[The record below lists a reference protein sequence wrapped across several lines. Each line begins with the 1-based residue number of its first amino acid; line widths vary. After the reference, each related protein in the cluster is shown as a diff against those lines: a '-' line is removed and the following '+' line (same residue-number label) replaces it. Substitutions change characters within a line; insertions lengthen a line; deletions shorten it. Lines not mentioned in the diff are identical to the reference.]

1 MAIVILAAGVA
12 AMPALA
18 ESAPEAALALPG
30 ATAQPLAIDF
40 ADDPVLKLSRTTQ
53 VGDAFRAMVASAV
66 ARSPR
71 LREAEAGA
79 AEARAGR
86 GEARAG
92 LFPAVELSVVS
103 DRMLDRSFSNN
114 PDNFLERIRP
124 SGRTDARLS
133 VEQRLFDFGATSRRI
148 QSANAMLL
156 AAEAGIEQES
166 VEVALAT
173 ISAFYEVYGYRA
185 LVQFGEGASA
195 GQREIGDAVSE
206 RIRSGVAAEGD
217 RARVDAFIA
226 AADARTARFRR
237 SLAEA
242 EARLAHLTGAPP
254 PARLIRPAMVLNV
267 PLTAD
272 LAAAAAIQTA
282 PVRVANARALSAR
295 LDARA
300 AQADRLP
307 KVSAQVDAGRF
318 GILEG
323 GNDYDVR
330 GRVILSQRFF
340 GGIEAA
346 ADKAEARARLGSAT
360 ADRVREESDRD
371 ARIAWSDVRTLTDE
385 LAALETSYMASRR
398 SRDVL
403 VERFRV
409 ARGDL
414 FELLSAEDK
423 YFETAATYIQRLTEL
438 DGARFVLLARS
449 GRLLD
454 AFNTASARNRAD
466 E

>member
-1 MAIVILAAGVA
+1 MADPGT
-12 AMPALA
+12 
-18 ESAPEAALALPG
+18 EGGALALPN

-53 VGDAFRAMVASAV
+53 IGDAFKTMVAAAV

-71 LREAEAGA
+71 LREAEAGV

-92 LFPAVELSVVS
+92 LFPAAELSVVS
-103 DRMLDRSFSNN
+103 DQLLDRNFSSN
-114 PDNFLERIRP
+114 PNNFLERIRP
-124 SGRTDARLS
+124 SGRTDARVS
-133 VEQRLFDFGATSRRI
+133 IQQRLFDFGATSRRI
-148 QSANAMLL
+148 RSANAMLL
-156 AAEAGIEQES
+156 AAQAGVEQDS
-166 VEVALAT
+166 VDVALAT
-173 ISAFYEVYGYRA
+173 ISAFYETYGYRA
-185 LVQFGEGASA
+185 LVQLGEATSAS
-195 GQREIGDAVSE
+195 QREIGDAVSE
-206 RIRSGVAAEGD
+206 RIASGVAAEGD
-217 RARVDAFIA
+217 RARVDAFVA

-254 PARLIRPAMVLNV
+254 PVRLVRPAMVLNV
-267 PLTAD
+267 PRTAD
-272 LAAAAAIQTA
+272 LAAAAAGQSA
-282 PVRVANARALSAR
+282 PVRVADARALSAR

-307 KVSAQVDAGRF
+307 QVSAQVDAGRF

-340 GGIEAA
+340 GGIEAS

-360 ADRVREESDRD
+360 ADRVREDSDRD
-371 ARIAWSDVRTLTDE
+371 ARIAWSDVKTLTDE
-385 LAALETSYMASRR
+385 LTALEGSYMAGRR

-423 YFETAATYIQRLTEL
+423 YFETAATYIQTLTEL
-438 DGARFVLLARS
+438 DAARFALMART

-454 AFNTASARNRAD
+454 VFNTAPPRNRAD